1 MFLLGVHIQLAA
13 PTCFYLSSDILLLL
27 ARSSSLMSSLL
38 FWHIFILTFKQ
49 VPEIL
54 KSWINLDL
62 KLDFYM
68 TLRAILIPVQGNQQF
83 QLFSKS
89 D

>member
-1 MFLLGVHIQLAA
+1 MFLLGVHIQLAT
-13 PTCFYLSSDILLLL
+13 PTCFYLSSDTLLLL

-54 KSWINLDL
+54 KSWINLIRLLYD
-62 KLDFYM
+62 
-68 TLRAILIPVQGNQQF
+68 TQGNINSCLRQPAV
-83 QLFSKS
+83 SAV
-89 D
+89 